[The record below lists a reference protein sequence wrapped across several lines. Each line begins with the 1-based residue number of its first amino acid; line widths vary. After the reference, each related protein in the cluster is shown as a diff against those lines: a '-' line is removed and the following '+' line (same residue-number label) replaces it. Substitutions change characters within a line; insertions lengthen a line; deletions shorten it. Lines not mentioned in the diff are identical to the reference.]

1 MIRLVMRQFGLGFST
16 LDLMGYQTSMIQLK
30 HFMILT
36 GLIFAANQTLPAQ
49 HQRLGLEGASV
60 TERGRTL
67 FEWVWEPTNLP
78 RPIDR
83 SDGLGP
89 MFNGKSCAE
98 CHHQGG
104 TGGGGIGL
112 HNTEIITAWP
122 VTDKTGHISTRQK
135 LGEIHEGLKVS
146 SSVILH
152 KESLNSGYANYR
164 QKVAGK
170 HADFTIFL
178 TQRNTPS
185 LFGLGLVDQLNAK
198 ILLQQEAMQASL
210 GLTGRVSR
218 TDDGRVGKFG
228 WKAQKASLKEFVEEA
243 AAAELG
249 LESRTKHQGS
259 DPRKPV
265 EPASTT
271 DLSDEQLDAIT
282 AYVSSLPKPKS
293 KLSKDE
299 FPGQELF
306 RQIGCQDCHV
316 EKLGDISGIY
326 SDLLLH
332 DMKPELQEAG
342 SYAIFGVSNPGKP
355 VSTNDSVKAS
365 EWRTPPL
372 WGVGSTPPYLHD
384 GSAKCLEDA
393 IADHGGEAL
402 ESAKKFI
409 QLNSDQRNELLK
421 FLRSL

>member
-1 MIRLVMRQFGLGFST
+1 MTNLRLS
-16 LDLMGYQTSMIQLK
+16 
-30 HFMILT
+30 MILT
-36 GLIFAANQTLPAQ
+36 AMIFIVNHTLPAQ
-49 HQRLGLEGASV
+49 HQRLGLEGASI

-78 RPIDR
+78 RPLDR

-122 VTDKTGHISTRQK
+122 VTDKSGHISTRQNP
-135 LGEIHEGLKVS
+135 GEIHEGLKVS

-152 KESLNSGYANYR
+152 KESLNPSYADYR

-170 HADFTIFL
+170 HADFKIFL

-185 LFGLGLVDQLNAK
+185 LFGLGLIDQLNPK
-198 ILLQQEAMQASL
+198 IILQQEAMQASL

-218 TDDGRVGKFG
+218 TDNGRVSKFG

-249 LESRTKHQGS
+249 LESRNKHQGS
-259 DPRKPV
+259 DPRNPV

-282 AYVSSLPKPKS
+282 AFVSSLPRP
-293 KLSKDE
+293 LSKITKNE
-299 FPGQELF
+299 ALGQKIF
-306 RQIGCQDCHV
+306 KQIGCQNCHV
-316 EKLGDISGIY
+316 EKLGDITGIY

-332 DMKPELQEAG
+332 DMKPELEESG
-342 SYAIFGVSNPGKP
+342 SYAIFGVSKP
-355 VSTNDSVKAS
+355 EKSISTNDSIKAS

-372 WGVGSTPPYLHD
+372 WGVSSTPPYLHD
-384 GSAKCLEDA
+384 GSANRLEDA
-393 IADHGGEAL
+393 IAEHAGEAL
-402 ESAKKFI
+402 ESAKKFN
-409 QLNSDQRNELLK
+409 QLDSGQKKELLK
-421 FLRSL
+421 FLHSL